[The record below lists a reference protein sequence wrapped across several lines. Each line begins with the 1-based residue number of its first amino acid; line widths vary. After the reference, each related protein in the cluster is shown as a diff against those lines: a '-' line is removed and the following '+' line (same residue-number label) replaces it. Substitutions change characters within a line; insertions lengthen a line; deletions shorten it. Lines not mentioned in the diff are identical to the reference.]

1 MRRLITIAGVLIAV
15 ATAATADVSAQGIS
29 PAQLGKA
36 GWTCFNGPRPFNP
49 KVHCAPPGVLQSV
62 LSGEAETAAFL
73 TFDTEDT
80 SSADATFLGTER
92 IIRADLFN
100 GQPCPTDPPTYEW
113 GYLGPLLG
121 LDYYVCHTFDSP
133 W

>member
-1 MRRLITIAGVLIAV
+1 MRRFILTTGLIVAATVAV
-15 ATAATADVSAQGIS
+15 TAAPAKNVS
-29 PAQLGKA
+29 PAQLSDA

-49 KVHCAPPGVLQSV
+49 RIHCAPPGVLERV
-62 LSGEAETAAFL
+62 LAGEAEMASFL
-73 TFDTEDT
+73 TFDTEDA
-80 SSADATFLGTER
+80 SSADAPFLGTER
-92 IIRADLFN
+92 IIRADLFH
-100 GQPCPTDPPTYEW
+100 GQPCPTDPPTYQW